1 MTPEEEW
8 LLRRKQLI
16 AAAQVQR
23 LVNRKK
29 VTLAPVTMWLKIVRE
44 REKETAE

>member
-1 MTPEEEW
+1 MTPKDAA
-8 LLRRKQLI
+8 RRAVI

-23 LVNRKK
+23 LVDKKK
-29 VTLAPVTMWLKIVRE
+29 VTLAPVTIWLKIVRE